1 MSAGRAVR
9 YRNDMTPP
17 SPRSDLVA
25 VVTGASRGLGAGLA
39 ATFAAEGIRLGL
51 CARTRPDRPVGAE
64 AWAASV
70 DVADAES
77 VDRFARDVVER
88 FGGIDVWV
96 NNAGVLEPIGP
107 LATTDPVALARHV
120 DINFLGVAHGSASF
134 SRHVRSRPGGGVLIN
149 VSSGAATTPYEGW
162 APYCASKAAVEML
175 TEVVAREER
184 VHGLKAYALAPGV
197 VDTDMQ
203 ALVRSTPIENFPAGD
218 RFRRLHLQGG
228 LNSPEWV
235 ARFILDR
242 LVGETGRSDEGASH
256 EGASHPGD
264 GVRFRVPDQR
274 AQT

>member
-1 MSAGRAVR
+1 
-9 YRNDMTPP
+9 MTPP
-17 SPRSDLVA
+17 SRRSDLVA

-51 CARTRPDRPVGAE
+51 CARTRPDPPVGAE

-88 FGGIDVWV
+88 FGGVDVWV

-107 LATTDPVALARHV
+107 LATTDPAALARNV
-120 DINFLGVAHGSASF
+120 DVNLLGVAHGSASF
-134 SRHVRSRPGGGVLIN
+134 SRHVRSRPGGGVLVNI
-149 VSSGAATTPYEGW
+149 SSGAATTPYEGW
-162 APYCASKAAVEML
+162 AAYCASKAAVEML

-203 ALVRSTPIENFPAGD
+203 ALVRSTPVEDFPAGD
-218 RFRRLHLQGG
+218 RFRRLHREEG
-228 LNSPEWV
+228 LNSPGWV
-235 ARFILDR
+235 GRFILDR
-242 LVGETGRSDEGASH
+242 LLGGTVTSDAGRSH
-256 EGASHPGD
+256 EGMSDAGD
-264 GVRFRVPDQR
+264 GVRLRVPDQS
-274 AQT
+274 AGA